1 MQACLYLL
9 WRLCSLVGCGQ
20 PPPYL
25 WVTSQ
30 VVSGRSINKF
40 IYIID
45 LYLALHGQWSCEEG
59 SQTLPECDTYFYPH
73 WWSWHSCPGES
84 APPELHLMLGS
95 NNFLMLYHIS
105 YIGIALKIVNE
116 LKQKCFNS
124 KKTAEGF
131 MAEFY
136 REVYYSYKK

>member
-1 MQACLYLL
+1 MDNGAVKREAKHSQNVTHTSILTGDPDT
-9 WRLCSLVGCGQ
+9 LV
-20 PPPYL
+20 L
-25 WVTSQ
+25 ER
-30 VVSGRSINKF
+30 VV
-40 IYIID
+40 
-45 LYLALHGQWSCEEG
+45 
-59 SQTLPECDTYFYPH
+59 
-73 WWSWHSCPGES
+73 
-84 APPELHLMLGS
+84 PPELHLMLGS

-136 REVYYSYKK
+136 REVYYSYKE